1 MTFWKRSRSSETQK
15 GPVVGEVI
23 ISFNFFLRSN
33 LGRCNNRGT
42 RLCLPKHK
50 IRLSAICATSIVCS
64 LIVDRLKLKMQ
75 KHDHIKHYEFIVA
88 LKTSPRKFK
97 LCVIPFAC
105 SNVSDNSSGE
115 GESPLIAS
123 S

>member
-64 LIVDRLKLKMQ
+64 LIVDKLKLKMQ
-75 KHDHIKHYEFIVA
+75 KHDHIKYYEFIVA
-88 LKTSPRKFK
+88 LKHHHVSLNYVSYPLPVLK
-97 LCVIPFAC
+97 LVITLRVKVIFL
-105 SNVSDNSSGE
+105 S
-115 GESPLIAS
+115 
-123 S
+123 